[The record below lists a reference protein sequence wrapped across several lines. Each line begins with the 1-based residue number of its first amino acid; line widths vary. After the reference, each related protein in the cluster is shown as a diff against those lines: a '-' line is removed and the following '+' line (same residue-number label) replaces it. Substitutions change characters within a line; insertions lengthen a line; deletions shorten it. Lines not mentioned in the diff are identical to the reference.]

1 MGKGQ
6 QNILKIDTHSASLFY
21 KQRSDLTTSLGSQ
34 IFNGAS
40 LLLRACTVMI
50 LIPWYITLDFS
61 VHKKVGIYFNAR
73 KFQKNNQ

>member
-6 QNILKIDTHSASLFY
+6 KNILKIDTYSASLFY

-40 LLLRACTVMI
+40 LLLRACARTVMI
-50 LIPWYITLDFS
+50 LILMNFDSPM
-61 VHKKVGIYFNAR
+61 VHNFR
-73 KFQKNNQ
+73 LLCP

>member
-6 QNILKIDTHSASLFY
+6 KNILKIDTHSASLFY

-50 LIPWYITLDFS
+50 LILMNFDSPM
-61 VHKKVGIYFNAR
+61 VHNFR
-73 KFQKNNQ
+73 LLCP

>member
-6 QNILKIDTHSASLFY
+6 KNILKIDTHSASLFY

-40 LLLRACTVMI
+40 M
-50 LIPWYITLDFS
+50 YSYDFD
-61 VHKKVGIYFNAR
+61 FNE
-73 KFQKNNQ
+73 F